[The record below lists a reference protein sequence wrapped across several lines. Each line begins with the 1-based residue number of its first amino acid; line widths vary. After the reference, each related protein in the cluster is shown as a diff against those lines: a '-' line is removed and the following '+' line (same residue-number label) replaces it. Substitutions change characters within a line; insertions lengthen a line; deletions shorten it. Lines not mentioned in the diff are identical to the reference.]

1 MKKGV
6 FKRTGALVLAA
17 SLAISM
23 AQVPVYG
30 ATAKNKTKTIT
41 VTNQKELNKALKV
54 AKGKKAIAIV
64 IKAKASKD
72 GKASAIK
79 IPKGNYQNLT
89 ITVKGNKVKIT
100 NHATLKTI
108 VLDCKGAVSV
118 ANNGKVTNVN
128 VKNAKSVNLT
138 GDSQKEVKLN
148 ISAKDTRITTEIK
161 VKITCSDKN
170 ENITVNN
177 KSGATIR
184 ITDAD
189 GNTTKVKDGE
199 KSQVETK
206 TDDKKDDTKDDQN
219 KNDDKKDDQNKTDDK
234 KDDQNKTDDKKDD
247 SNSSGGSS
255 SGGSVTPAPS
265 GMTEADL
272 LKQGYQLKWSD
283 DFNGTKLNREDW
295 NVETHEKGWVNSEWQ
310 AYVDSTDNIKV
321 QDGKLVIKPIK
332 TVDKDGNASYT
343 SGRVNTQ
350 GKHDFKYGY
359 FECRAKVPTG
369 KGYLPAFW
377 MMPTDENLYGQWPK
391 CGEIDIME
399 VMGQETNKAYGTIH
413 YGEPH
418 DQSQGTYAVASAN
431 NFADSYHT
439 YAVDWEPGK
448 ITWYVDGIKYHEES
462 DWFSAK
468 SGQGTVAYPAPFD
481 QPFYMILNLAVG
493 GSWVG
498 YPDDST
504 TYDDQQFAIDYVK
517 VYQKDS
523 YDENVEK
530 PIKNVVLRDPD
541 ATGNYINNGDFSV
554 AEDLTDDV
562 NWKFLTALDGE
573 GKAEIKDKQIVIST
587 TNAGTA
593 DYSIQLVQPN
603 VPLQKGG
610 KYKVTFDAYADE
622 ARTMIADI
630 SGPDHNYTR
639 YLSDTT
645 LDLGTEKK
653 TYTLEFQMTS
663 DSDANGR
670 LEFNLGNT
678 ASTATVY
685 ISNVRIE
692 KSGYEEIKEDT
703 TKKALADG
711 NYVYN
716 GSFQEGTGRL
726 GYWEI
731 TNDAGADISVTNLE
745 DGRRLKVTSKA
756 GTEAGKVLVGQSNLA
771 LGAGSDYELSFT
783 AQADEA
789 KTMTVTVAGETYTFD
804 LTTEKKNYSVKIKTA
819 AELQNKNISFDLGL
833 GTTVYLD
840 DVRIDEDALIKNGSF
855 NAGFSGF
862 EAYCYTPSNV
872 TYVVDSQKEDN
883 AADFTIKDT
892 GNADWHIQL
901 KQTGVNLEKG
911 QWYRLSMKMKSS
923 IDRKVSYALQRDG
936 NKHTDAK
943 GGQDWTPYCQ
953 ETVDLTAGYQTF
965 TNEFQM
971 KEDTDDGTIFNIA
984 MGAVGGKQI
993 TEQHR
998 ICIDDIVLEK
1008 IEAPKVTT
1016 TNLLKNADF
1025 ANGSDSWSTYVHKD
1039 SGADATNAI
1048 SGNAITFDIKNVGTE
1063 DWNVQL
1069 KQEGL
1074 SLQAGHT
1081 YHVSFKAK
1089 STAART
1095 IKGCVMHN
1103 VENETIWDGG
1113 SDVALEAGVEKNVE
1127 FDVKV
1132 SQKVDNAYL
1141 QVSMGQIYKGTG
1153 EDREKIDT
1161 PVSVITLSDF
1171 SMIDKNEAAI
1181 APKPL
1186 NTNLFKGADLTNAEN
1201 WEIWIDPENVEGTS
1215 EIKDGKATFVLSKI
1229 GTKDYQPQFKQSGI
1243 QLEKG
1248 CKYQLTMDV
1257 NSTIDRNII
1266 IKFQQEN
1273 GAWKEYKKVEQ
1284 ALTSGNNSISLE
1296 FVMEDDTDAKALFCA
1311 GMGAQDIS
1319 DTHTITFSNVKL
1331 VKVAEA
1337 AN

>member
-1 MKKGV
+1 MKKGF

-30 ATAKNKTKTIT
+30 ATTKDKAET
-41 VTNQKELNKALKV
+41 VTVTSQKALNQALKV
-54 AKGKKAIAIV
+54 AKGKKAYSIV
-64 IKAKASKD
+64 IKAKGSKD
-72 GKASAIK
+72 GKATAIK
-79 IPKGNYQNLT
+79 IPKGNYKNLT

-100 NHATLKTI
+100 NNATLKTI

-138 GDSQKEVKLN
+138 GNSKKEVKLN
-148 ISAKDTRITTEIK
+148 VSAKDTTITTGIK
-161 VKITCSDKN
+161 VKIICSGKN
-170 ENITVNN
+170 ENVTVNN
-177 KSGATIR
+177 KSGATIK

-189 GNTTKVKDGE
+189 GNTTKVKDGQ
-199 KSQVETK
+199 KRQVETK

-219 KNDDKKDDQNKTDDK
+219 KTDDK
-234 KDDQNKTDDKKDD
+234 KDDN
-247 SNSSGGSS
+247 NSSGGSS

-272 LKQGYQLKWSD
+272 FKQGYKLKWSD
-283 DFNGTKLNREDW
+283 EFNGTELNRTDW
-295 NVETHEKGWVNSEWQ
+295 NVETHEPGWVNSEWQ
-310 AYVDSTDNIKV
+310 AYVDSTENIKV
-321 QDGKLVIKPIK
+321 QDGKLLIQPVK
-332 TVDKDGNASYT
+332 TKNEDGTYSYT

-418 DQSQGTYAVASAN
+418 DQSQGTYSVAAAN
-431 NFADSYHT
+431 NFADNYHT

-554 AEDLTDDV
+554 AEDLTDDT
-562 NWKFLTALDGE
+562 NWKFLTTLDGE
-573 GKAEIKDKQIVIST
+573 GKAEIKNNQIVLST

-610 KYKVTFDAYADE
+610 KYKVTFDAYADA

-630 SGPDHNYTR
+630 SGPDHNFTR
-639 YLSDTT
+639 YLKDTT
-645 LDLGTEKK
+645 VELGTEKK
-653 TYTLEFQMTS
+653 NHTLEFQMTS

-685 ISNVRIE
+685 ISNVRVE
-692 KSGYEEIKEDT
+692 KTGYEEIKEDT

-731 TNDAGADISVTNLE
+731 TNPAKADISVTNLE
-745 DGRRLKVTSKA
+745 DGRRLKVTSQA
-756 GTEAGKVLVGQSNLA
+756 GTEAGTVLVGQSELA
-771 LGAGSDYELSFT
+771 LNPATDYVLSFS

-789 KTMTVTVAGETYTFD
+789 KTMTVTVAGEKYTFA
-804 LTTEKKNYSVKIKTA
+804 LTTEKKNYSKKIKTA
-819 AELQNKNISFDLGL
+819 ANLQNKNISFDLGL

-872 TYVVDSQKEDN
+872 TYVVDSLNESN

-892 GNADWHIQL
+892 GEADWHIQL

-923 IDRKVSYALQRDG
+923 INRKVSYALQRDG
-936 NKHTDAK
+936 SVHKDAK
-943 GGQDWTPYCQ
+943 GNEDWTPYCQ
-953 ETVDLTAGYQTF
+953 VTVDLTKEYQTF
-965 TNEFQM
+965 SKEFPM
-971 KEDTDDGTIFNIA
+971 SEDTDDGTIFNIA
-984 MGAVGGKQI
+984 MGAVGGTQI
-993 TEQHR
+993 KDQHR

-1008 IEAPKVTT
+1008 IEAPEVTS

-1025 ANGSDSWSTYVHKD
+1025 AKGIDGWSTYVDKE
-1039 SGADATNAI
+1039 SKADATNAV
-1048 SGNAITFDIKNVGTE
+1048 SGNAITFDIKNVGTD

-1069 KQEGL
+1069 KQGGL

-1095 IKGCVMHN
+1095 IKGCVMHDADKKTN
-1103 VENETIWDGG
+1103 WDGG
-1113 SDVALEAGVEKNVE
+1113 SDAALEAGVEKNVE
-1127 FDVKV
+1127 FDVNV
-1132 SQKVDNAYL
+1132 SQNVDNAYL
-1141 QVSMGQIYKGTG
+1141 QVSMG
-1153 EDREKIDT
+1153 KIANVDT
-1161 PVSVITLSDF
+1161 TASVITLSDF

-1181 APKPL
+1181 DPKPL

-1201 WEIWIDPENVEGTS
+1201 WEIWIDPKTVEGTS
-1215 EIKDGKATFVLSKI
+1215 DIKDGKATFVLSKI
-1229 GTKDYQPQFKQSGI
+1229 GKEDYQPQFKQSGI

-1257 NSTIDRNII
+1257 NSTIARNII
-1266 IKFQQEN
+1266 FKFQQD
-1273 GAWKEYKKVEQ
+1273 GGTWAVYKQEEKQ
-1284 ALTSGNNSISLE
+1284 LTSGDNSISVE
-1296 FVMEDDTDAKALFCA
+1296 FVMGNDTDAQALFCA
-1311 GMGAQDIS
+1311 AMGAQEIS
-1319 DTHTITFSNVKL
+1319 DEHTIIFSNVKL

>member
-1 MKKGV
+1 MKKGF

-30 ATAKNKTKTIT
+30 ATTKDKAET
-41 VTNQKELNKALKV
+41 VTVTSQKALNQALKV
-54 AKGKKAIAIV
+54 AKGKKAYSIV

-72 GKASAIK
+72 GKATAIK
-79 IPKGNYQNLT
+79 IPKGNYKNLT

-118 ANNGKVTNVN
+118 VNNGKVTNVN

-138 GDSQKEVKLN
+138 GDSKKEVKLN
-148 ISAKDTRITTEIK
+148 VSAKDTRITTGIK
-161 VKITCSDKN
+161 VKIICSGES
-170 ENITVNN
+170 ENVTVNN
-177 KSGATIR
+177 KSGATIK

-189 GNTTKVKDGE
+189 GNTTKVKDGQ
-199 KSQVETK
+199 KRQVETK

-219 KNDDKKDDQNKTDDK
+219 KTDDK
-234 KDDQNKTDDKKDD
+234 KDDN
-247 SNSSGGSS
+247 NSSGGSS

-272 LKQGYQLKWSD
+272 LKQGFKLKWSD
-283 DFNGTKLNREDW
+283 EFNGTELNRTDW
-295 NVETHEKGWVNSEWQ
+295 NVETHEPGWVNSEWQ
-310 AYVDSTDNIKV
+310 AYVDSTENIKV
-321 QDGKLVIKPIK
+321 QDGKLLIQPVK
-332 TVDKDGNASYT
+332 TKNEDGTYSYT

-418 DQSQGTYAVASAN
+418 DQSQGTYSVAAAN
-431 NFADSYHT
+431 NFADNYHT

-530 PIKNVVLRDPD
+530 PIKNVVLREPD
-541 ATGNYINNGDFSV
+541 ASGNYINNGDFSV

-562 NWKFLTALDGE
+562 NWKFLTALDGA
-573 GKAEIKDKQIVIST
+573 GKAEIKNKQIVLST

-639 YLSDTT
+639 YLSDTK

-653 TYTLEFQMTS
+653 TYTLAFQMTS

-670 LEFNLGNT
+670 LEFNLGNVD
-678 ASTATVY
+678 STATVY
-685 ISNVRIE
+685 ITNVRVE
-692 KSGYEEIKEDT
+692 KTGYEEIKEDT

-731 TNDAGADISVTNLE
+731 KNDADAEVLVTGLE

-756 GTEAGKVLVGQSNLA
+756 GTAAGAVLVGQSDLA
-771 LGAGSDYELSFT
+771 LNPATDYVLSFS

-789 KTMTVTVAGETYTFD
+789 KTMKVAVAGETYTFD
-804 LTTEKKNYSVKIKTA
+804 LTTEKKNYSKKIRTA
-819 AELQNKNISFDLGL
+819 AKLQNKNISFDLGL
-833 GTTVYLD
+833 GTTIYLD

-872 TYVVDSQKEDN
+872 TYVVDSQKEEN

-892 GNADWHIQL
+892 GEADWHIQL
-901 KQTGVNLEKG
+901 KQTGVNLEQG

-923 IDRKVSYALQRDG
+923 IARKVSYALQRDG
-936 NKHTDAK
+936 SVHKDAK
-943 GGQDWTPYCQ
+943 GNEDWTPYCQ
-953 ETVDLTAGYQTF
+953 ETVDLKDDYQTF
-965 TNEFQM
+965 STEFPM
-971 KEDTDDGTIFNIA
+971 KEASDDGTIFNIA

-993 TEQHR
+993 KDQHR

-1008 IEAPKVTT
+1008 IEAPEVTS
-1016 TNLLKNADF
+1016 TNLLKNANF
-1025 ANGSDSWSTYVHKD
+1025 ANGTDGWSAYVHTD
-1039 SGADATNAI
+1039 GGADATNEV
-1048 SGNAITFDIKNVGTE
+1048 SDNAITFDIKNVGTD

-1069 KQEGL
+1069 KQDGL

-1089 STAART
+1089 STAARS
-1095 IKGCVMHN
+1095 IKGCVMHDADN
-1103 VENETIWDGG
+1103 TTNWDGG
-1113 SDVALEAGVEKNVE
+1113 SPAALEAGVEKNVE

-1132 SQKVDNAYL
+1132 SKNVDNAYL
-1141 QVSMGQIYKGTG
+1141 QVSMG
-1153 EDREKIDT
+1153 KIANVDT
-1161 PVSVITLSDF
+1161 PASVITLLDF

-1181 APKPL
+1181 EPKPL
-1186 NTNLFKGADLTNAEN
+1186 NSNLFKGADLTNAEN
-1201 WEIWIDPENVEGTS
+1201 WEIWIDSEHVEGTS
-1215 EIKDGKATFVLSKI
+1215 EIKEGKATFVLSKI
-1229 GTKDYQPQFKQSGI
+1229 GKEDYQPQFKQSGI

-1257 NSTIDRNII
+1257 NSTIDRSII
-1266 IKFQQEN
+1266 FKFQQN
-1273 GAWKEYKKVEQ
+1273 GGAWNVYKQEAKQ
-1284 ALTSGNNSISLE
+1284 LNSGDNSISIE
-1296 FVMEDDTDAKALFCA
+1296 FVMEGDTDAEALFCA
-1311 GMGAQDIS
+1311 AMGAQEIS
-1319 DTHTITFSNVKL
+1319 DEHTITFSNVKL
-1331 VKVAEA
+1331 EKIAEA
-1337 AN
+1337 VN

>member
-1 MKKGV
+1 MKKGF

-30 ATAKNKTKTIT
+30 ATTKDKAET
-41 VTNQKELNKALKV
+41 VTVTSQKALNQALKV
-54 AKGKKAIAIV
+54 AKGKKAYSIV

-72 GKASAIK
+72 GKATAIK
-79 IPKGNYQNLT
+79 IPKGNYKNLT

-118 ANNGKVTNVN
+118 VNNGKVTNVN

-138 GDSQKEVKLN
+138 GDSKKEVKLN
-148 ISAKDTRITTEIK
+148 VSAKDTRITTGIK
-161 VKITCSDKN
+161 VKITCSGES
-170 ENITVNN
+170 ENVTVNN
-177 KSGATIR
+177 KSGATIK

-189 GNTTKVKDGE
+189 GNTTKVKDGQ
-199 KSQVETK
+199 KRQVETK

-219 KNDDKKDDQNKTDDK
+219 KTDDK
-234 KDDQNKTDDKKDD
+234 KDDN
-247 SNSSGGSS
+247 NSSGGSS

-272 LKQGYQLKWSD
+272 LKQGFKLKWSD
-283 DFNGTKLNREDW
+283 EFNGTALNREDW
-295 NVETHEKGWVNSEWQ
+295 NVETHEPGWVNKEWQ

-332 TVDKDGNASYT
+332 TVDQDGNASYT
-343 SGRVNTQ
+343 SGRINTQ

-418 DQSQGTYAVASAN
+418 DQSQGTYSVAAAN
-431 NFADSYHT
+431 NFADHYHT

-523 YDENVEK
+523 YNENVTK

-554 AEDLTDDV
+554 AEDLTDAV
-562 NWKFLTALDGE
+562 NWKFLTAQDGE
-573 GKAEIKDKQIVIST
+573 GSAEIKDKKIVIST

-603 VPLQKGG
+603 VPLKKGG
-610 KYKVTFDAYADE
+610 MYKVTFDAYADK

-639 YLSDTT
+639 YLKDTK

-653 TYTLEFQMTS
+653 NYSLEFQMTS

-678 ASTATVY
+678 DSTATVY
-685 ISNVRIE
+685 ISNVRVEKTKDGVIE
-692 KSGYEEIKEDT
+692 EDT

-731 TNDAGADISVTNLE
+731 TNPAKADISVTNLE
-745 DGRRLKVTSKA
+745 DGRRLKVTSQA
-756 GTEAGKVLVGQSNLA
+756 GTEAGTVLVGQSELA
-771 LGAGSDYELSFT
+771 LNPATDYVLSFS

-789 KTMTVTVAGETYTFD
+789 KTMTVTVAGEKYTFA

-819 AELQNKNISFDLGL
+819 AELQNKNISFDMGL

-872 TYVVDSQKEDN
+872 TYVVDSLNESN

-892 GNADWHIQL
+892 GEADWHIQL

-936 NKHTDAK
+936 SVHKDTK
-943 GGQDWTPYCQ
+943 GNEDWTPYCQ
-953 ETVDLTAGYQTF
+953 ETVDLTDEYQTF
-965 TNEFQM
+965 SKEFPM

-993 TEQHR
+993 KEQHR

-1008 IEAPKVTT
+1008 IDAPEVTS

-1025 ANGSDSWSTYVHKD
+1025 AKGIDGWSPYVHEP
-1039 SGADATNAI
+1039 SGANATNEV
-1048 SGNAITFDIKNVGTE
+1048 SDNAIIFNIQNVGTD

-1095 IKGCVMHN
+1095 IKGCVMHDDADKKTN
-1103 VENETIWDGG
+1103 WDGG
-1113 SDVALEAGVEKNVE
+1113 SDAALEARVEKNVE
-1127 FDVKV
+1127 FDVNV
-1132 SQKVDNAYL
+1132 SQNVDNAYL
-1141 QVSMGQIYKGTG
+1141 QVSMGQIYKETENG
-1153 EDREKIDT
+1153 REKINT
-1161 PVSVITLSDF
+1161 PVSDITLSDF

-1181 APKPL
+1181 EPKPL
-1186 NTNLFKGADLTNAEN
+1186 NSNLFKGADLTNTEN
-1201 WEIWIDPENVEGTS
+1201 WEIWIDPETVEGTS
-1215 EIKDGKATFVLSKI
+1215 DIKDGKATFVLSKI
-1229 GTKDYQPQFKQSGI
+1229 GKEDYQPQFKQSGI

-1248 CKYQLTMDV
+1248 CKYLLTMNV

-1266 IKFQQEN
+1266 FKFQQN
-1273 GAWKEYKKVEQ
+1273 GGAWKVYKQEVKQ
-1284 ALTSGNNSISLE
+1284 LTNSDNSISIE
-1296 FVMEDDTDAKALFCA
+1296 FIMEGDTDAEALFCA
-1311 GMGAQDIS
+1311 AMGAQNIS
-1319 DTHTITFSNVKL
+1319 DEHTITFSNVKL

>member
-30 ATAKNKTKTIT
+30 ATTKDKAET
-41 VTNQKELNKALKV
+41 VTVTSQKALNQALKV
-54 AKGKKAIAIV
+54 AKGKNAYSIV
-64 IKAKASKD
+64 IKAKGSKD
-72 GKASAIK
+72 GKATAIK
-79 IPKGNYQNLT
+79 IPKGNYKNLT

-100 NHATLKTI
+100 NNATLKTI

-148 ISAKDTRITTEIK
+148 VSAKDTRITTGIR
-161 VKITCSDKN
+161 VKITCSGES
-170 ENITVNN
+170 ENVTVNN
-177 KSGATIR
+177 KSGVTIK

-189 GNTTKVKDGE
+189 GNTTKVKGGQ
-199 KSQVETK
+199 KRQVETK

-219 KNDDKKDDQNKTDDK
+219 KTDDKKDDTKDDQNKTDDK
-234 KDDQNKTDDKKDD
+234 KDDNN
-247 SNSSGGSS
+247 SSGGSSSGGSS

-272 LKQGYQLKWSD
+272 LKQGFQLKWSD
-283 DFNGTKLNREDW
+283 DFNGTALNREDW
-295 NVETHEKGWVNSEWQ
+295 NVETHEPGWVNEEWQ

-321 QDGKLVIKPIK
+321 QDGKLLIQPVK
-332 TVDKDGNASYT
+332 TKNEDGTYSYT

-418 DQSQGTYAVASAN
+418 DQSQGTYSVSTAN

-498 YPDDST
+498 YPDNST

-573 GKAEIKDKQIVIST
+573 GKAEIKNKQIVLST

-639 YLSDTT
+639 YLSDTK

-653 TYTLEFQMTS
+653 TYTLAFQMTS

-670 LEFNLGNT
+670 LEFNLGNVD
-678 ASTATVY
+678 STATVY
-685 ISNVRIE
+685 ITNVRIE
-692 KSGYEEIKEDT
+692 KTGYEEIKEDT

-731 TNDAGADISVTNLE
+731 TNHAKADISVTNLE
-745 DGRRLKVTSKA
+745 DGRRLKVASKEGTAA
-756 GTEAGKVLVGQSNLA
+756 GTVLVGQSELA
-771 LGAGSDYELSFT
+771 LNPATDYVLSFS

-789 KTMTVTVAGETYTFD
+789 KTMKVAVAGETYTFD
-804 LTTEKKNYSVKIKTA
+804 LTTEKKNYSKKIKTA
-819 AELQNKNISFDLGL
+819 ANLQNKNISFDLGL

-872 TYVVDSQKEDN
+872 TYVVDSLNESN

-892 GNADWHIQL
+892 GDQDWHIQL

-936 NKHTDAK
+936 SVHKDAK
-943 GGQDWTPYCQ
+943 GNEDWTPYCQ
-953 ETVDLTAGYQTF
+953 VTVDLTKEYQTF
-965 TNEFQM
+965 STEFQM
-971 KEDTDDGTIFNIA
+971 KEGDDPGTIFNIA

-993 TEQHR
+993 KEQHR

-1008 IEAPKVTT
+1008 IEAPEVTS
-1016 TNLLKNADF
+1016 TNLLQNADF
-1025 ANGSDSWSTYVHKD
+1025 SNGIDGWSTYVHKK
-1039 SGADATNAI
+1039 SGADATNAV
-1048 SGNAITFDIKNVGTE
+1048 SGNAITFDIKNVGTD

-1095 IKGCVMHN
+1095 IKGCVMHDADN
-1103 VENETIWDGG
+1103 TTNWDGG
-1113 SDVALEAGVEKNVE
+1113 SDAALEAGVEKNIE

-1132 SQKVDNAYL
+1132 SETVDNAYL
-1141 QVSMGQIYKGTG
+1141 QVSMG
-1153 EDREKIDT
+1153 KIAKVDT
-1161 PVSVITLSDF
+1161 LASVITLSDF

-1181 APKPL
+1181 DPKPL
-1186 NTNLFKGADLTNAEN
+1186 DCNLFKGADLNNAEN
-1201 WEIWIDPENVEGTS
+1201 WEIWIDPENVKGTS
-1215 EIKDGKATFVLSKI
+1215 DIKDGKATFVLSKI
-1229 GTKDYQPQFKQSGI
+1229 GKEDYQPQFKQSGI

-1248 CKYQLTMDV
+1248 CKYLLTMDV

-1266 IKFQQEN
+1266 FKFQQN
-1273 GAWKEYKKVEQ
+1273 GGAWKVYKQEEKQ
-1284 ALTSGNNSISLE
+1284 LKIGNNPISIE
-1296 FVMEDDTDAKALFCA
+1296 FIMEGDTDAEALFCA
-1311 GMGAQDIS
+1311 AMGAQNIRDQ
-1319 DTHTITFSNVKL
+1319 HTITFSNVKL

>member
-30 ATAKNKTKTIT
+30 ATTKDKAET
-41 VTNQKELNKALKV
+41 VTVTSQKALNQALKV
-54 AKGKKAIAIV
+54 AKGKKAYSIV
-64 IKAKASKD
+64 IKAKGSKD
-72 GKASAIK
+72 GKATAIK
-79 IPKGNYQNLT
+79 IPKGNYKNLT

-100 NHATLKTI
+100 NNATLKTI

-148 ISAKDTRITTEIK
+148 VSAKDTRITTGIK
-161 VKITCSDKN
+161 VKITCSGES
-170 ENITVNN
+170 ENVTVNN
-177 KSGATIR
+177 KSGVTIK

-189 GNTTKVKDGE
+189 GNTTKVKDGQ
-199 KSQVETK
+199 KRQVETK

-219 KNDDKKDDQNKTDDK
+219 KTDDKKDDTKDDQNKTDDK
-234 KDDQNKTDDKKDD
+234 KDDN
-247 SNSSGGSS
+247 NSSGGSS

-272 LKQGYQLKWSD
+272 LKQGYKLKWSD
-283 DFNGTKLNREDW
+283 EFNGTALNREDW
-295 NVETHEKGWVNSEWQ
+295 NVELHEPGWVNSEWQ

-321 QDGKLVIKPIK
+321 QDGKLLIQPVK
-332 TVDKDGNASYT
+332 TKNEDGTYSYT

-418 DQSQGTYAVASAN
+418 DQSQGTYSVAAAN
-431 NFADSYHT
+431 NFADNYHT

-498 YPDDST
+498 YPDEST

-530 PIKNVVLRDPD
+530 PIKNVVLRKPD
-541 ATGNYINNGDFSV
+541 ASGNYINNGDFSV
-554 AEDLTDDV
+554 AEDLTDDT
-562 NWKFLTALDGE
+562 NWKFLTAQGGE
-573 GKAEIKDKQIVIST
+573 GSAEIKDKQIVIST
-587 TNAGTA
+587 TKAGNA

-610 KYKVTFDAYADE
+610 KYKVTFDAYADA

-645 LDLGTEKK
+645 VDLGTEKK
-653 TYTLEFQMTS
+653 TYTLAFQMTS

-670 LEFNLGNT
+670 LEFNLGNVD
-678 ASTATVY
+678 STAIVY
-685 ISNVRIE
+685 ITNVRVE
-692 KSGYEEIKEDT
+692 KNGYEEIKEDT

-731 TNDAGADISVTNLE
+731 TNDAGAEVLVTGLE

-756 GTEAGKVLVGQSNLA
+756 GTAAGAVLVGQSDLA
-771 LGAGSDYELSFT
+771 LNPATDYVLSFS

-789 KTMTVTVAGETYTFD
+789 KTMKVAVAGETYTFD
-804 LTTEKKNYSVKIKTA
+804 LTTEKKNYSKKIKTA
-819 AELQNKNISFDLGL
+819 ANLQNKNISFDLGL

-872 TYVVDSQKEDN
+872 TYVVDSLNERN

-892 GNADWHIQL
+892 GEADWHIQL
-901 KQTGVNLEKG
+901 KQTGVNLEQG

-936 NKHTDAK
+936 SVHKDAN
-943 GGQDWTPYCQ
+943 GNEDWTPYCQ
-953 ETVDLTAGYQTF
+953 ETVDLTADYKTF
-965 TNEFQM
+965 SKEFQM
-971 KEDTDDGTIFNIA
+971 RENTDDGTIFNIA

-993 TEQHR
+993 KDQHR

-1008 IEAPKVTT
+1008 IDAPEVTS
-1016 TNLLKNADF
+1016 TNLLKNANF
-1025 ANGSDSWSTYVHKD
+1025 ANGTDGWSAYVHTD
-1039 SGADATNAI
+1039 GGADATNEV
-1048 SGNAITFDIKNVGTE
+1048 SDNAITFDIKNVGTD

-1069 KQEGL
+1069 KQDGL

-1095 IKGCVMHN
+1095 IKGCVMHDADN
-1103 VENETIWDGG
+1103 TTNWDGG
-1113 SDVALEAGVEKNVE
+1113 SPAALEAGVEKNVE

-1132 SQKVDNAYL
+1132 SKNVDNAYL
-1141 QVSMGQIYKGTG
+1141 QVSMG
-1153 EDREKIDT
+1153 KIANVDT
-1161 PVSVITLSDF
+1161 PASVITLSDF

-1181 APKPL
+1181 EPKPL
-1186 NTNLFKGADLTNAEN
+1186 NSNLFKGADLTNAEN
-1201 WEIWIDPENVEGTS
+1201 WEIWIDSEHVEGTS
-1215 EIKDGKATFVLSKI
+1215 EIKEGKATFVLSKI
-1229 GTKDYQPQFKQSGI
+1229 GKEDYQPQFKQSGI

-1257 NSTIDRNII
+1257 NSTIDRSII
-1266 IKFQQEN
+1266 FKFQQN
-1273 GAWKEYKKVEQ
+1273 GGAWNVYKQEAKQ
-1284 ALTSGNNSISLE
+1284 LNSGDNSISIE
-1296 FVMEDDTDAKALFCA
+1296 FVMEGDTDAEALFCA
-1311 GMGAQDIS
+1311 AMGAQEIS
-1319 DTHTITFSNVKL
+1319 DEHTITFSNVKL
-1331 VKVAEA
+1331 EKIAEA
-1337 AN
+1337 VN

>member
-1 MKKGV
+1 MKKGF

-30 ATAKNKTKTIT
+30 ATTKDKAET
-41 VTNQKELNKALKV
+41 VTVTSQKALNQALKV
-54 AKGKKAIAIV
+54 AKGKKAYSIV
-64 IKAKASKD
+64 IKAKGSKD
-72 GKASAIK
+72 GKATAIK
-79 IPKGNYQNLT
+79 IPKGNYKNLT

-100 NHATLKTI
+100 NNATLKTI

-138 GDSQKEVKLN
+138 GNSKKEVKLN
-148 ISAKDTRITTEIK
+148 VSAKDTTITTGIK
-161 VKITCSDKN
+161 VKIICSGES
-170 ENITVNN
+170 ENVTVNN
-177 KSGATIR
+177 KSGATIK

-189 GNTTKVKDGE
+189 GNTTKVKDGQ
-199 KSQVETK
+199 KRQVETK

-219 KNDDKKDDQNKTDDK
+219 KTDDK
-234 KDDQNKTDDKKDD
+234 KDDN
-247 SNSSGGSS
+247 NSSGGSS

-272 LKQGYQLKWSD
+272 FKQGYKLKWSD
-283 DFNGTKLNREDW
+283 EFNGTELNRTDW
-295 NVETHEKGWVNSEWQ
+295 NVETHEPGWVNSEWQ
-310 AYVDSTDNIKV
+310 AYVDSTENIKV
-321 QDGKLVIKPIK
+321 QDGKLLIQPVK
-332 TVDKDGNASYT
+332 TKNEDGTYSYT

-418 DQSQGTYAVASAN
+418 DQSQGTYSVAAAN
-431 NFADSYHT
+431 NFADNYHT

-554 AEDLTDDV
+554 AEDLTDDT
-562 NWKFLTALDGE
+562 NWKFLTTLDGE
-573 GKAEIKDKQIVIST
+573 GKAEIKNNQIVLST

-610 KYKVTFDAYADE
+610 KYKVTFDAYADA

-630 SGPDHNYTR
+630 SGPDHNFTR
-639 YLSDTT
+639 YLKDTT
-645 LDLGTEKK
+645 VELGTEKK
-653 TYTLEFQMTS
+653 NHTLEFQMTS

-685 ISNVRIE
+685 ISNVCVE
-692 KSGYEEIKEDT
+692 KTGYEEIKEDT

-731 TNDAGADISVTNLE
+731 TNPAKADISVTNLE
-745 DGRRLKVTSKA
+745 DGRRLKVTSQA
-756 GTEAGKVLVGQSNLA
+756 GTEAGTVLVGQSELA
-771 LGAGSDYELSFT
+771 LNPATDYVLSFS

-789 KTMTVTVAGETYTFD
+789 KTMMVTVAGEKYTFA

-819 AELQNKNISFDLGL
+819 ANLQNKNISFDLGL

-872 TYVVDSQKEDN
+872 TYVVDSLNESN

-892 GNADWHIQL
+892 GEADWHIQL

-923 IDRKVSYALQRDG
+923 INRKVSYALQRDG
-936 NKHTDAK
+936 SVHKDAK
-943 GGQDWTPYCQ
+943 GNEDWTPYCQ
-953 ETVDLTAGYQTF
+953 VTVDLTKEYQTF
-965 TNEFQM
+965 SKEFPM
-971 KEDTDDGTIFNIA
+971 SEDTDDGTIFNIA
-984 MGAVGGKQI
+984 MGAVGGTQI
-993 TEQHR
+993 KEQHR

-1008 IEAPKVTT
+1008 IKAPEVTS
-1016 TNLLKNADF
+1016 TNLLKNANF
-1025 ANGSDSWSTYVHKD
+1025 ANGTDGWSPYVHTD
-1039 SGADATNAI
+1039 DGADATNEV
-1048 SGNAITFDIKNVGTE
+1048 SDNAITFNIKNVGTE

-1069 KQEGL
+1069 KQAGL

-1095 IKGCVMHN
+1095 IKGCVMHDADN
-1103 VENETIWDGG
+1103 KTNWDGG
-1113 SDVALEAGVEKNVE
+1113 SDAALEAGVEKNVE

-1132 SQKVDNAYL
+1132 SENVDNAYL
-1141 QVSMGQIYKGTG
+1141 QVSMGQIYKET
-1153 EDREKIDT
+1153 ENDREKINT
-1161 PVSVITLSDF
+1161 PVSDITLSDF

-1181 APKPL
+1181 EPKPL
-1186 NTNLFKGADLTNAEN
+1186 NSNLFKGADLTNTEN
-1201 WEIWIDPENVEGTS
+1201 WEIGIDSATVEGTS
-1215 EIKDGKATFVLSKI
+1215 EIKEGKATFVLSKI
-1229 GTKDYQPQFKQSGI
+1229 GNEDYQPQFKQSGI

-1248 CKYQLTMDV
+1248 CKYLLTMNV

-1266 IKFQQEN
+1266 FKFQQN
-1273 GAWKEYKKVEQ
+1273 GGAWKVYKQEVKQ
-1284 ALTSGNNSISLE
+1284 LTNSDNSISIE
-1296 FVMEDDTDAKALFCA
+1296 FIMEDDTDAEALFCA
-1311 GMGAQDIS
+1311 AMGAQNIS
-1319 DTHTITFSNVKL
+1319 DQHTITFSNVKL

>member
-1 MKKGV
+1 MKKGF

-30 ATAKNKTKTIT
+30 ATTKDKAET
-41 VTNQKELNKALKV
+41 VTVTSQKALNQALKV
-54 AKGKKAIAIV
+54 AKGKKAYSIV
-64 IKAKASKD
+64 IKAKGAKD
-72 GKASAIK
+72 GKATAIK
-79 IPKGNYQNLT
+79 IPKGNYKNLT

-100 NHATLKTI
+100 NNATLKTI

-138 GDSQKEVKLN
+138 GDSKKEVKLN
-148 ISAKDTRITTEIK
+148 VSAKDTRITTGIK
-161 VKITCSDKN
+161 VKIICSGES
-170 ENITVNN
+170 ENVTVNN
-177 KSGATIR
+177 KSGATIK

-189 GNTTKVKDGE
+189 GNTTKVKDGQ
-199 KSQVETK
+199 KRQVETK

-219 KNDDKKDDQNKTDDK
+219 KTDDK
-234 KDDQNKTDDKKDD
+234 KDDN
-247 SNSSGGSS
+247 NSSGGSS

-272 LKQGYQLKWSD
+272 LKQGFKLKWSD
-283 DFNGTKLNREDW
+283 EFNGTELNRTDW
-295 NVETHEKGWVNSEWQ
+295 NVETHEPGWVNSEWQ
-310 AYVDSTDNIKV
+310 AYVDSTENIKV
-321 QDGKLVIKPIK
+321 QDGKLLIQPVK
-332 TVDKDGNASYT
+332 TKNEDGTYSYT

-418 DQSQGTYAVASAN
+418 DQSQGTYSVAAAN
-431 NFADSYHT
+431 NFADHYHT

-523 YDENVEK
+523 YNENVTK

-554 AEDLTDDV
+554 AEDLTDAV
-562 NWKFLTALDGE
+562 NWKFLTAQDGE
-573 GKAEIKDKQIVIST
+573 GSAEIKDKQIVIST
-587 TNAGTA
+587 TDAGKA

-603 VPLQKGG
+603 VPLKKGG
-610 KYKVTFDAYADE
+610 MYKVTFDAYADT
-622 ARTMIADI
+622 ARTMIVDV

-639 YLSDTT
+639 YLKDTK
-645 LDLGTEKK
+645 LDLGTEMKG
-653 TYTLEFQMTS
+653 YSLEFQMTS

-670 LEFNLGNT
+670 LEFNLGNVD
-678 ASTATVY
+678 STATVY
-685 ISNVRIE
+685 ITNVRVE
-692 KSGYEEIKEDT
+692 KTKDVEIKEDT

-731 TNDAGADISVTNLE
+731 KNDAKADISVTNLE
-745 DGRRLKVTSKA
+745 DGRRLKVASKE
-756 GTEAGKVLVGQSNLA
+756 GTEAGTVLVGQSELA
-771 LGAGSDYELSFT
+771 LNPATDYVLSFS

-804 LTTEKKNYSVKIKTA
+804 LTTEKKNYSKKIKTA
-819 AELQNKNISFDLGL
+819 ANLQNKNISFDLGL
-833 GTTVYLD
+833 GTIVYLD

-892 GNADWHIQL
+892 GEADWHIQL

-936 NKHTDAK
+936 SVHKDAK
-943 GGQDWTPYCQ
+943 GNEDWTPYCQ
-953 ETVDLTAGYQTF
+953 VTVDLKKEYQTF
-965 TNEFQM
+965 SKEFQM
-971 KEDTDDGTIFNIA
+971 KEGDDPGTIFNIA
-984 MGAVGGKQI
+984 MGAVDKNQI
-993 TEQHR
+993 TTQHR

-1008 IEAPKVTT
+1008 IDAPVTRPEVAGK
-1016 TNLLKNADF
+1016 NLIANGDF
-1025 ANGSDSWSTYVHKD
+1025 ANQTESWEINTGS
-1039 SGADATNAI
+1039 GTNATTELVDGGI
-1048 SGNAITFDIKNVGTE
+1048 KFKVKNVGKK
-1063 DWNVQL
+1063 DWDIQL
-1069 KQEGL
+1069 KQSGIKLEKGCKYRL
-1074 SLQAGHT
+1074 NCKLT
-1081 YHVSFKAK
+1081 
-1089 STAART
+1089 STEART
-1095 IKGCVMHN
+1095 IKLALMSTSYN
-1103 VENETIWDGG
+1103 WYGG
-1113 SDVALEAGVEKNVE
+1113 ADVALEKGNECNFEYE
-1127 FDVKV
+1127 FTMTKDDDLATDLV
-1132 SQKVDNAYL
+1132 
-1141 QVSMGQIYKGTG
+1141 VSMGQIYKDA
-1153 EDREKIDT
+1153 EYKIPVDT
-1161 PVSVITLSDF
+1161 PVSDITLKEF
-1171 SMIDKNEAAI
+1171 SLTKISEEEATDGNLLKNASFDNNDTTGWDVIINKTEDGKGAIADKTVSGGAITFAIDK
-1181 APKPL
+1181 P
-1186 NTNLFKGADLTNAEN
+1186 
-1201 WEIWIDPENVEGTS
+1201 GT
-1215 EIKDGKATFVLSKI
+1215 EDWHVQL
-1229 GTKDYQPQFKQSGI
+1229 KQSGI
-1243 QLEKG
+1243 KLEKD
-1248 CKYQLTMDV
+1248 CTYQVTFDVVSTKDRSIKLAVMSKDCVSWYGGDVIALKANEMQKVTVKFTMTAADDDAV
-1257 NSTIDRNII
+1257 MAISMGQLYENDDKKKPMNTPASDITLNNI
-1266 IKFQQEN
+1266 
-1273 GAWKEYKKVEQ
+1273 
-1284 ALTSGNNSISLE
+1284 S
-1296 FVMEDDTDAKALFCA
+1296 
-1311 GMGAQDIS
+1311 
-1319 DTHTITFSNVKL
+1319 L
-1331 VKVAEA
+1331 VKVTE
-1337 AN
+1337 

>member
-1 MKKGV
+1 MKKGF

-30 ATAKNKTKTIT
+30 ATTKDKAET
-41 VTNQKELNKALKV
+41 VTVTSQKALNQALKV
-54 AKGKKAIAIV
+54 AKGKKAYSIV
-64 IKAKASKD
+64 IKAKGSKD
-72 GKASAIK
+72 GKATAIK
-79 IPKGNYQNLT
+79 IPKGNYKNLT

-100 NHATLKTI
+100 NNATLKTI

-148 ISAKDTRITTEIK
+148 VSAKDTTITTEIK
-161 VKITCSDKN
+161 VKIICSAEN
-170 ENITVNN
+170 EKVTVKN
-177 KSGATIR
+177 KSGATIK

-189 GNTTKVKDGE
+189 GNTTKVKDGQ
-199 KSQVETK
+199 KSKIETK

-219 KNDDKKDDQNKTDDK
+219 KTDDK
-234 KDDQNKTDDKKDD
+234 KDDN
-247 SNSSGGSS
+247 NSSGGSS

-272 LKQGYQLKWSD
+272 LKQGFQLKWSD
-283 DFNGTKLNREDW
+283 EFNGTALNREDW
-295 NVETHEKGWVNSEWQ
+295 NVELHEPGWVNSEWQ

-321 QDGKLVIKPIK
+321 QDGKLLIQPVK
-332 TVDKDGNASYT
+332 TKNEDGTYSYT

-418 DQSQGTYAVASAN
+418 DQSQGTYSVAAAN
-431 NFADSYHT
+431 NFADNYHT

-554 AEDLTDDV
+554 AEDLTDDT
-562 NWKFLTALDGE
+562 NWKFLTTQDGE
-573 GKAEIKDKQIVIST
+573 GSAEIKENQIVIST
-587 TNAGTA
+587 TKAGNA

-610 KYKVTFDAYADE
+610 KYKVTFEAYADE

-639 YLSDTT
+639 YLNDTK

-678 ASTATVY
+678 PSTATVY
-685 ISNVRIE
+685 ISNVRVE
-692 KSGYEEIKEDT
+692 KPGYEEIKEDT

-731 TNDAGADISVTNLE
+731 TNHAKADISVTNLE
-745 DGRRLKVTSKA
+745 DDRRLKVTSKE
-756 GTEAGKVLVGQSNLA
+756 GTEAGAVLVGQSDLA
-771 LGAGSDYELSFT
+771 LNSATDYVLSFS

-789 KTMTVTVAGETYTFD
+789 KTMKVTVAGETYTFD
-804 LTTEKKNYSVKIKTA
+804 LTTEKKNYSKKIRTA

-872 TYVVDSQKEDN
+872 TYVVDSLNESN

-892 GNADWHIQL
+892 GEADWHIQL
-901 KQTGVNLEKG
+901 KQTGVNLEQG

-936 NKHTDAK
+936 NKHKDAK
-943 GGQDWTPYCQ
+943 GEQDWKPYCQ
-953 ETVDLTAGYQTF
+953 VTVDLTKKYQTF
-965 TNEFQM
+965 SKEFQM
-971 KEDTDDGTIFNIA
+971 KEGDDPGTVFNIA
-984 MGAVGGKQI
+984 MGAVGETPIKG
-993 TEQHR
+993 QHR

-1008 IEAPKVTT
+1008 IEAPEVTS
-1016 TNLLKNADF
+1016 TNLLQNADF
-1025 ANGSDSWSTYVHKD
+1025 SNGIDGWSTYVCKE
-1039 SGADATNAI
+1039 SGADATNAV
-1048 SGNAITFDIKNVGTE
+1048 SGNAITFDIKKVGTD

-1074 SLQAGHT
+1074 SLQAGHI

-1095 IKGCVMHN
+1095 IKGCVMHDADN
-1103 VENETIWDGG
+1103 KTNWDGG
-1113 SDVALEAGVEKNVE
+1113 SEAALEAGVEKNVE

-1132 SQKVDNAYL
+1132 SKNVDNAYL
-1141 QVSMGQIYKGTG
+1141 QVSMG
-1153 EDREKIDT
+1153 KIAKVET
-1161 PVSVITLSDF
+1161 PASVITLSDF

-1181 APKPL
+1181 EPKPL
-1186 NTNLFKGADLTNAEN
+1186 NSNLFKGADLTNTEN
-1201 WEIWIDPENVEGTS
+1201 WEIWIDPETVEGTS
-1215 EIKDGKATFVLSKI
+1215 DIKDGKATFVLSKI
-1229 GTKDYQPQFKQSGI
+1229 GNEDYQPQFKQSGI
-1243 QLEKG
+1243 QLENG
-1248 CKYQLTMDV
+1248 CKYRLTMDV

-1266 IKFQQEN
+1266 FKFQQN
-1273 GAWKEYKKVEQ
+1273 GGAWKVYKQEEKQ
-1284 ALTSGNNSISLE
+1284 LTNGDNSISIE
-1296 FVMEDDTDAKALFCA
+1296 FIMEDDTDAEALFCA
-1311 GMGAQDIS
+1311 AMGAQNIS
-1319 DTHTITFSNVKL
+1319 DEHTITFSNVKL
-1331 VKVAEA
+1331 VKVAETA
-1337 AN
+1337 K

>member
-30 ATAKNKTKTIT
+30 ATTKDKAET
-41 VTNQKELNKALKV
+41 VTVTSQKALNQALKV
-54 AKGKKAIAIV
+54 AKGKKAYSIV
-64 IKAKASKD
+64 IKAKSSKD
-72 GKASAIK
+72 GKATAIK
-79 IPKGNYQNLT
+79 IPKGNYKNLT

-100 NHATLKTI
+100 NNATLKTI
-108 VLDCKGAVSV
+108 VLDCKGAVSL
-118 ANNGKVTNVN
+118 ANNGKVTNIN

-138 GDSQKEVKLN
+138 GDSQKEVKVN
-148 ISAKDTRITTEIK
+148 VSAKDTTITTEIK
-161 VKITCSDKN
+161 VKITCSGKN
-170 ENITVNN
+170 ENVTVNN

-189 GNTTKVKDGE
+189 GNTTKVKAGQ
-199 KSQVETK
+199 KRQVETK
-206 TDDKKDDTKDDQN
+206 TDDKKEDT
-219 KNDDKKDDQNKTDDK
+219 KDDQNKTDDK
-234 KDDQNKTDDKKDD
+234 KDDQNKTDDKKDNN
-247 SNSSGGSS
+247 NSSGGSS

-272 LKQGYQLKWSD
+272 LKQGYTLKWSD
-283 DFNGTKLNREDW
+283 DFNGTELNRADW
-295 NVETHEKGWVNSEWQ
+295 NVETHKKGWVNKEWQ

-321 QDGKLVIKPIK
+321 QDGNLVIQPIK
-332 TVDKDGNASYT
+332 TVDQDGNASYT
-343 SGRVNTQ
+343 SGRINTQ

-418 DQSQGTYAVASAN
+418 DQSQGTYSVSVAN

-523 YDENVEK
+523 YDENVTK

-554 AEDLTDDV
+554 AEDLNDDV
-562 NWKFLTALDGE
+562 NWKFLTTQDGE
-573 GKAEIKDKQIVIST
+573 GSAEIKDKQIVISAT
-587 TNAGTA
+587 KAGNA

-603 VPLQKGG
+603 VPLKKGG
-610 KYKVTFDAYADE
+610 KYKVTFDAYADA

-630 SGPDHNYTR
+630 SGPDHNFTR
-639 YLSDTT
+639 YLKDTT
-645 LDLGTEKK
+645 VELGTEKK
-653 TYTLEFQMTS
+653 THTLEFQMTS

-685 ISNVRIE
+685 ISNVRIVDN
-692 KSGYEEIKEDT
+692 GYEEIEEDT

-731 TNDAGADISVTNLE
+731 TNDADAEVAVTGLE
-745 DGRRLKVTSKA
+745 DGRRLKVTSNV
-756 GTEAGKVLVGQSNLA
+756 GTAAGKVLVGQSDLA

-789 KTMTVTVAGETYTFD
+789 KTMTVTVAGETYTFA

-819 AELQNKNISFDLGL
+819 TDLQNKNISFDLGL

-862 EAYCYTPSNV
+862 EVYCSTPSNV
-872 TYVVDSQKEDN
+872 TYVVDSQQEEN

-892 GNADWHIQL
+892 GDADWHIQL
-901 KQTGVNLEKG
+901 KQTGVNLEEG

-936 NKHTDAK
+936 SKHTDAK
-943 GGQDWTPYCQ
+943 GEQDWTPYCQ
-953 ETVDLTAGYQTF
+953 ETVSLTKDYQTF
-965 TNEFQM
+965 SKEFQM
-971 KEDTDDGTIFNIA
+971 KEASDDGTIFNIA
-984 MGAVGGKQI
+984 MGAVDGKKI
-993 TEQHR
+993 KDQHR

-1008 IEAPKVTT
+1008 IEAPKVTS
-1016 TNLLKNADF
+1016 TNLLQNADF
-1025 ANGSDSWSTYVHKD
+1025 SKGIDGWSAYVHED
-1039 SGADATNAI
+1039 SGANATNTV
-1048 SGNAITFDIKNVGTE
+1048 SGNAITFDIKNVGE
-1063 DWNVQL
+1063 ADWNVQL

-1095 IKGCVMHN
+1095 IKGCVMHDAN
-1103 VENETIWDGG
+1103 NETKWDGG
-1113 SDVALEAGVEKNVE
+1113 SDAALEAGVEKNVE

-1132 SQKVDNAYL
+1132 SKNVDNAYL
-1141 QVSMGQIYKGTG
+1141 QVSMG
-1153 EDREKIDT
+1153 KIADVDT
-1161 PVSVITLSDF
+1161 PASVITLSDF
-1171 SMIDKNEAAI
+1171 SMIDKNEAAVD
-1181 APKPL
+1181 PKPL
-1186 NTNLFKGADLTNAEN
+1186 NTNLFKGADLTDAND
-1201 WEIWIDPENVEGTS
+1201 WDIWIDSENVNGTS

-1229 GTKDYQPQFKQSGI
+1229 GKEDYQPQFKQSGI

-1266 IKFQQEN
+1266 FKFQQD
-1273 GAWKEYKKVEQ
+1273 GGTWTEYKKVEQ
-1284 ALTSGNNSISLE
+1284 ELTVGNNSISIE

-1311 GMGAQDIS
+1311 GMGAQNIS
-1319 DTHTITFSNVKL
+1319 DQHTITFSNVKL
-1331 VKVAEA
+1331 VKVAET

>member
-1 MKKGV
+1 MKKGF

-17 SLAISM
+17 SLVISM

-30 ATAKNKTKTIT
+30 ATTKDKAET
-41 VTNQKELNKALKV
+41 VTVTSQKALNQALKV
-54 AKGKKAIAIV
+54 AKGKKAYSIV
-64 IKAKASKD
+64 IKAKGSKD
-72 GKASAIK
+72 GKATAIK
-79 IPKGNYQNLT
+79 IPKGNYKNLT

-148 ISAKDTRITTEIK
+148 VSAKDTRITTEIK
-161 VKITCSDKN
+161 VKIICSAEN
-170 ENITVNN
+170 EKVTVKN
-177 KSGATIR
+177 KSGATIK

-189 GNTTKVKDGE
+189 GNTTKVKDGQ
-199 KSQVETK
+199 KSKIETK

-219 KNDDKKDDQNKTDDK
+219 KTDDK
-234 KDDQNKTDDKKDD
+234 KDDN
-247 SNSSGGSS
+247 NSSGGSS
-255 SGGSVTPAPS
+255 SGGSVIPAPS

-272 LKQGYQLKWSD
+272 LKQGFQLKWSD
-283 DFNGTKLNREDW
+283 EFNGTALNREDW
-295 NVETHEKGWVNSEWQ
+295 NVELHEPGWVNSEWQ

-321 QDGKLVIKPIK
+321 QDGKLLIQPVK
-332 TVDKDGNASYT
+332 TKNEDGTYSYT

-418 DQSQGTYAVASAN
+418 DQSQGTYSVATAN
-431 NFADSYHT
+431 NFADNYHT

-523 YDENVEK
+523 YNEDVEK

-562 NWKFLTALDGE
+562 DWKFLTALDGE
-573 GKAEIKDKQIVIST
+573 GKAEIKNKQIELST

-610 KYKVTFDAYADE
+610 KYKVAFDAYADE

-639 YLSDTT
+639 YLNDTK

-678 ASTATVY
+678 PSTATVY
-685 ISNVRIE
+685 ISNVRVE

-716 GSFQEGTGRL
+716 GSFQEGIGRL

-731 TNDAGADISVTNLE
+731 TNHAKADISVTNLE
-745 DGRRLKVTSKA
+745 DDRRLKVASKE
-756 GTEAGKVLVGQSNLA
+756 GTEAGTVLVGQSELA
-771 LGAGSDYELSFT
+771 LNPATDYVLSFS
-783 AQADEA
+783 AQAEEA
-789 KTMTVTVAGETYTFD
+789 KTMKVTVAGETYTFD
-804 LTTEKKNYSVKIKTA
+804 LTTEKINYSKKIKTA
-819 AELQNKNISFDLGL
+819 AKLQNKNISFDLGL
-833 GTTVYLD
+833 GTTIYLD

-872 TYVVDSQKEDN
+872 TYVVDSLNESN

-892 GNADWHIQL
+892 GDADWHIQL

-936 NKHTDAK
+936 SVHKDAN
-943 GGQDWTPYCQ
+943 GNEDWTPYCQ
-953 ETVDLTAGYQTF
+953 ETVDLTDEYQTF
-965 TNEFQM
+965 SKEFPM

-993 TEQHR
+993 TTQHR

-1008 IEAPKVTT
+1008 IEAPEIKPEVAGK
-1016 TNLLKNADF
+1016 NLLKNPDF
-1025 ANGSDSWSTYVHKD
+1025 SKD
-1039 SGADATNAI
+1039 TENWDIYAI
-1048 SGNAITFDIKNVGTE
+1048 SSPASAKAEVIGGAVTYDITNVGDA

-1069 KQEGL
+1069 KQAGL
-1074 SLQAGHT
+1074 TLEKGCK
-1081 YHVSFKAK
+1081 YRMKFKAV

-1095 IKGCVMHN
+1095 IKVAFLTDSYDWYGGTDIILP
-1103 VENETIWDGG
+1103 ENDNKE
-1113 SDVALEAGVEKNVE
+1113 VE
-1127 FDVKV
+1127 FEFEV
-1132 SQKVDNAYL
+1132 SKDTCNGITFV
-1141 QVSMGQIYKGTG
+1141 VSMG
-1153 EDREKIDT
+1153 KIEGVET
-1161 PVSVITLSDF
+1161 P
-1171 SMIDKNEAAI
+1171 A
-1181 APKPL
+1181 
-1186 NTNLFKGADLTNAEN
+1186 
-1201 WEIWIDPENVEGTS
+1201 
-1215 EIKDGKATFVLSKI
+1215 SKI
-1229 GTKDYQPQFKQSGI
+1229 ELS
-1243 QLEKG
+1243 
-1248 CKYQLTMDV
+1248 
-1257 NSTIDRNII
+1257 N
-1266 IKFQQEN
+1266 
-1273 GAWKEYKKVEQ
+1273 
-1284 ALTSGNNSISLE
+1284 
-1296 FVMEDDTDAKALFCA
+1296 
-1311 GMGAQDIS
+1311 
-1319 DTHTITFSNVKL
+1319 FSL
-1331 VKVAEA
+1331 VKVTE
-1337 AN
+1337 

>member
-1 MKKGV
+1 MKKGF

-30 ATAKNKTKTIT
+30 ATTKDKAKTVT

-54 AKGKKAIAIV
+54 AKGKKAYSIV
-64 IKAKASKD
+64 IKAKGAKD
-72 GKASAIK
+72 GKATAIK
-79 IPKGNYQNLT
+79 IPKGNYKNLT

-100 NHATLKTI
+100 NNATLKTI

-148 ISAKDTRITTEIK
+148 VSAKDTTITTGIK
-161 VKITCSDKN
+161 VKIICSGES
-170 ENITVNN
+170 ENVTVNN
-177 KSGATIR
+177 KSGATIK

-189 GNTTKVKDGE
+189 GNTTKVKDGQ
-199 KSQVETK
+199 KRQVETK

-219 KNDDKKDDQNKTDDK
+219 KTDDKKDDTKDDQNKTDDK
-234 KDDQNKTDDKKDD
+234 KDDNN
-247 SNSSGGSS
+247 SSGGSSSGGSS
-255 SGGSVTPAPS
+255 SGGSVTPSPS

-272 LKQGYQLKWSD
+272 LKQGYTLKWSD
-283 DFNGTKLNREDW
+283 EFNGTALNRMDW
-295 NVETHEKGWVNSEWQ
+295 NVETHEPGWVNDELQ

-321 QDGKLVIKPIK
+321 QDGKLLIQPVKK
-332 TVDKDGNASYT
+332 ENEDGTYSYT

-418 DQSQGTYAVASAN
+418 DQSQGTYSVAAAN
-431 NFADSYHT
+431 NFADHYHT

-523 YDENVEK
+523 YNENVEK

-554 AEDLTDDV
+554 AEDLNDDV
-562 NWKFLTALDGE
+562 NWKFLTTQDGE
-573 GKAEIKDKQIVIST
+573 GSAEIKDKQIVIST
-587 TNAGTA
+587 TDAGKA
-593 DYSIQLVQPN
+593 VYSIQLVQPN
-603 VPLQKGG
+603 VPLKKGG
-610 KYKVTFDAYADE
+610 KYKVTFDAYADA

-630 SGPDHNYTR
+630 SGPDHNFTR
-639 YLSDTT
+639 YLKDTT
-645 LDLGTEKK
+645 VELGTEKK
-653 TYTLEFQMTS
+653 THTLEFQMTS

-685 ISNVRIE
+685 ISNVRIVDN
-692 KSGYEEIKEDT
+692 GYEEIEEDT

-731 TNDAGADISVTNLE
+731 TNDADAEVAVTGLE
-745 DGRRLKVTSKA
+745 DGRRLKVTSNV
-756 GTEAGKVLVGQSNLA
+756 GTAAGKVLVGQSDLA

-789 KTMTVTVAGETYTFD
+789 KTMTVTVAGETYTFA

-819 AELQNKNISFDLGL
+819 TDLQNKNISFDLGL

-862 EAYCYTPSNV
+862 EVYCSTPSNV
-872 TYVVDSQKEDN
+872 TYVVDSQQEEN

-892 GNADWHIQL
+892 GDADWHIQL

-923 IDRKVSYALQRDG
+923 INRNVSYALQRDG

-943 GGQDWTPYCQ
+943 GEQDWTPYCQ
-953 ETVDLTAGYQTF
+953 KTVSLTNDYQTF
-965 TNEFQM
+965 STEFQM
-971 KEDTDDGTIFNIA
+971 KEASDDGTIFNIA
-984 MGAVGGKQI
+984 MGAVDKKQI
-993 TEQHR
+993 TTQHR

-1008 IEAPKVTT
+1008 IDAPKVTS

-1025 ANGSDSWSTYVHKD
+1025 SNGIDGWSTYVHKE
-1039 SGADATNAI
+1039 SRADATNAV
-1048 SGNAITFDIKNVGTE
+1048 SGNAITFDIKNVGTD

-1069 KQEGL
+1069 KQERL

-1095 IKGCVMHN
+1095 IKGCVMHDADN
-1103 VENETIWDGG
+1103 KTNWDGG
-1113 SDVALEAGVEKNVE
+1113 SAAALEAGVEKNIE

-1132 SQKVDNAYL
+1132 SETVDNAYL
-1141 QVSMGQIYKGTG
+1141 QVSMG
-1153 EDREKIDT
+1153 KIANADT
-1161 PVSVITLSDF
+1161 PASVITLSDF

-1181 APKPL
+1181 DPKPL
-1186 NTNLFKGADLTNAEN
+1186 NSNLFKGADLTNTEN
-1201 WEIWIDPENVEGTS
+1201 WEIWIDPENVKGTS
-1215 EIKDGKATFVLSKI
+1215 DIKDGKATFVLSKI
-1229 GTKDYQPQFKQSGI
+1229 GKEDYQPQFKQSGI

-1248 CKYQLTMDV
+1248 CKYLLTMNV

-1266 IKFQQEN
+1266 FKFQQN
-1273 GAWKEYKKVEQ
+1273 GGAWKVYKQEEKQ
-1284 ALTSGNNSISLE
+1284 LTNGDNSISIE
-1296 FVMEDDTDAKALFCA
+1296 FIMEDDTDAEALFCA
-1311 GMGAQDIS
+1311 AMGAQNIS
-1319 DTHTITFSNVKL
+1319 DQHTITFSNVKL

>member
-1 MKKGV
+1 MKKGF

-30 ATAKNKTKTIT
+30 ATTKDKAET
-41 VTNQKELNKALKV
+41 VTVTSQKALNQALKV
-54 AKGKKAIAIV
+54 AKGKKAYSIV
-64 IKAKASKD
+64 IKAKGSKD
-72 GKASAIK
+72 GKATAIK
-79 IPKGNYQNLT
+79 IPKGNYKNLT

-100 NHATLKTI
+100 NNATLKTI

-138 GDSQKEVKLN
+138 GNSKKEVKLN
-148 ISAKDTRITTEIK
+148 VSAKDTTITTGIK
-161 VKITCSDKN
+161 VKIICSGKN
-170 ENITVNN
+170 ENVTVNN
-177 KSGATIR
+177 KSGATIK

-189 GNTTKVKDGE
+189 GNTTKVKDGQ
-199 KSQVETK
+199 KRQVETK

-219 KNDDKKDDQNKTDDK
+219 KTDDK
-234 KDDQNKTDDKKDD
+234 KDDN
-247 SNSSGGSS
+247 NSSGGSS

-272 LKQGYQLKWSD
+272 LKQGFKLKWSD
-283 DFNGTKLNREDW
+283 EFNGTELNRTDW
-295 NVETHEKGWVNSEWQ
+295 NVETHEPGWVNSEWQ
-310 AYVDSTDNIKV
+310 AYVDSTENIKV
-321 QDGKLVIKPIK
+321 QDGKLLIQPVK
-332 TVDKDGNASYT
+332 TKNEDGTYSYT

-418 DQSQGTYAVASAN
+418 DQSQGTYSVAAAN
-431 NFADSYHT
+431 NFADNYHT

-554 AEDLTDDV
+554 AEDLTDDT
-562 NWKFLTALDGE
+562 NWKFLTTLDGE
-573 GKAEIKDKQIVIST
+573 GKAEIKNNQIVLST

-610 KYKVTFDAYADE
+610 KYKVTFDAYADA

-630 SGPDHNYTR
+630 SGPDHNFTR
-639 YLSDTT
+639 YLKDTT
-645 LDLGTEKK
+645 VELGTEKK
-653 TYTLEFQMTS
+653 NHTLEFQMTS

-685 ISNVRIE
+685 ISNVRVE
-692 KSGYEEIKEDT
+692 KTGYEEIKEDT

-731 TNDAGADISVTNLE
+731 TNPAKADISVTNLE
-745 DGRRLKVTSKA
+745 DGRRLKVTSQA
-756 GTEAGKVLVGQSNLA
+756 GTEAGTVLVGQSELA
-771 LGAGSDYELSFT
+771 LNPATDYVLSFS

-789 KTMTVTVAGETYTFD
+789 KTMTVTVAGEKYTFA
-804 LTTEKKNYSVKIKTA
+804 LTTEKKNYSKKIKTA
-819 AELQNKNISFDLGL
+819 ANLQNKNISFDLGL

-872 TYVVDSQKEDN
+872 TYVVDSLNESN

-892 GNADWHIQL
+892 GEADWHIQL
-901 KQTGVNLEKG
+901 KQTGVNLEQG
-911 QWYRLSMKMKSS
+911 QWYHLSMKMKSS
-923 IDRKVSYALQRDG
+923 IARKVSYALQRDG
-936 NKHTDAK
+936 SVHKDAK
-943 GGQDWTPYCQ
+943 GNEDWTPYCQ
-953 ETVDLTAGYQTF
+953 ETVDLTDDYQTF
-965 TNEFQM
+965 STEFPM
-971 KEDTDDGTIFNIA
+971 KEASDDGTIFNIA

-993 TEQHR
+993 KDQHR

-1008 IEAPKVTT
+1008 IEAPEVTS
-1016 TNLLKNADF
+1016 TNLLKNANF
-1025 ANGSDSWSTYVHKD
+1025 ANGTDGWRAYVHTD
-1039 SGADATNAI
+1039 GGADATNEV
-1048 SGNAITFDIKNVGTE
+1048 SDNAITFDIKNVGTD

-1069 KQEGL
+1069 KQDGL

-1095 IKGCVMHN
+1095 IKGCVMHDAK
-1103 VENETIWDGG
+1103 NEIKWDGG
-1113 SDVALEAGVEKNVE
+1113 SDAALEAGVEKNVE

-1132 SQKVDNAYL
+1132 SENVDNAYL
-1141 QVSMGQIYKGTG
+1141 QVSMGQIYKETESG
-1153 EDREKIDT
+1153 REKIDT
-1161 PVSVITLSDF
+1161 PVSDITLSDF

-1181 APKPL
+1181 EPKPL
-1186 NTNLFKGADLTNAEN
+1186 NSNLFKGADLTNAEN
-1201 WEIWIDPENVEGTS
+1201 WEIWIDSEHVEGTS
-1215 EIKDGKATFVLSKI
+1215 EIKEGKATFVLSEI
-1229 GTKDYQPQFKQSGI
+1229 GTEDYQPQFKQSGI

-1248 CKYQLTMDV
+1248 CKYLLTMDV

-1266 IKFQQEN
+1266 FKFQQN
-1273 GAWKEYKKVEQ
+1273 GGAWKVYKQEEKQ
-1284 ALTSGNNSISLE
+1284 LKIDNNPISIE
-1296 FVMEDDTDAKALFCA
+1296 FIMEGDTDAEALFCA
-1311 GMGAQDIS
+1311 AMGAQKIS
-1319 DTHTITFSNVKL
+1319 AQHTITFSNVKL

>member
-30 ATAKNKTKTIT
+30 AMTKDKAET
-41 VTNQKELNKALKV
+41 VTVTSQKALNQALKV
-54 AKGKKAIAIV
+54 AKGKKAYSIV
-64 IKAKASKD
+64 IKAKSSKD
-72 GKASAIK
+72 GKATAIK
-79 IPKGNYQNLT
+79 IPKGNYKNLT

-100 NHATLKTI
+100 NNATLKTI
-108 VLDCKGAVSV
+108 VLDCKGAVSL
-118 ANNGKVTNVN
+118 ANNGKVTNIN

-138 GDSQKEVKLN
+138 GDSKKEVKVN
-148 ISAKDTRITTEIK
+148 VSAKDTTITTEIK
-161 VKITCSDKN
+161 VKITCSGKN
-170 ENITVNN
+170 ENVTVNN

-189 GNTTKVKDGE
+189 GNTTKVKAGQ
-199 KSQVETK
+199 KRQVETK
-206 TDDKKDDTKDDQN
+206 TDDKKEDT
-219 KNDDKKDDQNKTDDK
+219 KDDQNKTDDK
-234 KDDQNKTDDKKDD
+234 KDDNN
-247 SNSSGGSS
+247 SSGGSSSGGSS

-272 LKQGYQLKWSD
+272 LKQGYTLKWSD
-283 DFNGTKLNREDW
+283 DFNGTALNREDW
-295 NVETHEKGWVNSEWQ
+295 NVETHEPDWVNDELQ

-321 QDGKLVIKPIK
+321 QDGNLVIQPIK
-332 TVDKDGNASYT
+332 TVDQDGNASYT
-343 SGRVNTQ
+343 SGRINTQ

-418 DQSQGTYAVASAN
+418 DQSQGTYSVSVAN

-523 YDENVEK
+523 YNENVTK

-562 NWKFLTALDGE
+562 NWKFLTTQDGE
-573 GKAEIKDKQIVIST
+573 GSAEIKDKQIVIST
-587 TNAGTA
+587 TDAGKA
-593 DYSIQLVQPN
+593 VYSIQLVQPN
-603 VPLQKGG
+603 VPLKKGG
-610 KYKVTFDAYADE
+610 KYKVTFDAYADA

-630 SGPDHNYTR
+630 SGPDHNFTR
-639 YLSDTT
+639 YLKDTT
-645 LDLGTEKK
+645 VELGTEKK
-653 TYTLEFQMTS
+653 THTLEFQMTS

-685 ISNVRIE
+685 ISNVRIVDN
-692 KSGYEEIKEDT
+692 GYEKIEEDT

-731 TNDAGADISVTNLE
+731 TNDADAEVAVTGLE
-745 DGRRLKVTSKA
+745 DGRRLKVTSNV
-756 GTEAGKVLVGQSNLA
+756 GTAAGKVLVGQSDLA

-789 KTMTVTVAGETYTFD
+789 KTMTVTVAGETYTFA
-804 LTTEKKNYSVKIKTA
+804 LTTEKKNYSKKIKTA
-819 AELQNKNISFDLGL
+819 TDLQNKNISFDLGL

-862 EAYCYTPSNV
+862 EVYCSTPSNV
-872 TYVVDSQKEDN
+872 TYVVDSQQEEN

-892 GNADWHIQL
+892 GDADWHIQL
-901 KQTGVNLEKG
+901 KQTGVNLEKD

-936 NKHTDAK
+936 NKHTDANGK
-943 GGQDWTPYCQ
+943 QDWTPYCQ
-953 ETVDLTAGYQTF
+953 ETVSLTNDYQTF
-965 TNEFQM
+965 STEFQM
-971 KEDTDDGTIFNIA
+971 KEASDDGTIFNIA
-984 MGAVGGKQI
+984 MGAVGGKKI
-993 TEQHR
+993 KDQHR
-998 ICIDDIVLEK
+998 ICIDNIVLEK
-1008 IEAPKVTT
+1008 IEAPVIKPEVAGK
-1016 TNLLKNADF
+1016 NLISNGNF
-1025 ANGSDSWSTYVHKD
+1025 ANNTEGWEIITGNDKKATTELVE
-1039 SGADATNAI
+1039 SGI
-1048 SGNAITFDIKNVGTE
+1048 KFKVKNVGTN
-1063 DWNVQL
+1063 DWDIQL
-1069 KQEGL
+1069 KQSGIKLEKDCKYRL
-1074 SLQAGHT
+1074 NCKLT
-1081 YHVSFKAK
+1081 
-1089 STAART
+1089 STEERT
-1095 IKGCVMHN
+1095 IKLALMSKDYKWYGGKDVVLGKN
-1103 VENETIWDGG
+1103 NECNLDY
-1113 SDVALEAGVEKNVE
+1113 E
-1127 FDVKV
+1127 FTMTTDDDPATDLV
-1132 SQKVDNAYL
+1132 
-1141 QVSMGQIYKGTG
+1141 VSMGQIY
-1153 EDREKIDT
+1153 EDAGYTKPVYT
-1161 PVSVITLSDF
+1161 PVSDITLKEF
-1171 SMIDKNEAAI
+1171 SLTKVSEEEATDGNLLKNASFDNNDTTGWDVIINKPEAI
-1181 APKPL
+1181 ADK
-1186 NTNLFKGADLTNAEN
+1186 TVSGGAITFA
-1201 WEIWIDPENVEGTS
+1201 IDEPGTA
-1215 EIKDGKATFVLSKI
+1215 DWHVQL
-1229 GTKDYQPQFKQSGI
+1229 KQSGI
-1243 QLEKG
+1243 KL
-1248 CKYQLTMDV
+1248 
-1257 NSTIDRNII
+1257 
-1266 IKFQQEN
+1266 EN
-1273 GAWKEYKKVEQ
+1273 GCTYQVTFDVVSTKDRSIKLAVMSQNYAWYGGDVI
-1284 ALTSGNNSISLE
+1284 ALTADKVKQVTVKFTMTAADDDAFMAISMGQLYENDDKNKPMETPASDITLSNISL
-1296 FVMEDDTDAKALFCA
+1296 AKV
-1311 GMGAQDIS
+1311 
-1319 DTHTITFSNVKL
+1319 TK
-1331 VKVAEA
+1331 
-1337 AN
+1337 